1 MGQAET
7 MAFLWIL
14 SCLAF
19 VGAAY
24 GCGTPAITPVITGYS
39 RIVNGEV
46 AVPHSWPWQVSL
58 QDYTGFHFCGGS
70 LINENWVVTAAH
82 CNVRTTHRVHLGEHS
97 KVSKPDHAQIRAV
110 GKVFKHPRYNQYNI
124 NNDILLIKLE
134 SPAEMSLRVSPVC
147 LAESGDNFPGGMM
160 CVTTGW
166 GLTHHTAPDT
176 PALLQ
181 QAALP
186 LLSNDDCKRFWGNSI
201 SDVMICA
208 GASGASSCMGDSGGP
223 LVCEKA
229 GAWTLVGIV
238 SWGSGTCTPTMPG
251 VYARV
256 TELRAWIDQTIAA
269 N

>member
-1 MGQAET
+1 
-7 MAFLWIL
+7 MAFLLII

-19 VGAAY
+19 VSSAF
-24 GCGTPAITPVITGYS
+24 GCGVPAIKPVVTGYS
-39 RIVNGEV
+39 RIVNGEE

-82 CNVRTTHRVHLGEHS
+82 CNVRTSHRVVLGEH
-97 KVSKPDHAQIRAV
+97 DRASNAEDTQVMRV
-110 GKVFKHPRYNQYNI
+110 GKVFKHPRYNGFTI
-124 NNDILLIKLE
+124 NNDILLIKLA
-134 SPAEMSLRVSPVC
+134 SPAQTGLRVSPVC
-147 LAESGDNFPGGMM
+147 MAETSDNFDGMK
-160 CVTTGW
+160 CVTSGW
-166 GLTHHTAPDT
+166 GLTRHDAPDT

-181 QAALP
+181 QASLP
-186 LLSNDDCKRFWGNSI
+186 LLTNTQCKKYWGNRI
-201 SDVMICA
+201 SDLMVCA

-256 TELRAWIDQTIAA
+256 TALRAWVDQTLAA

>member
-1 MGQAET
+1 MNCLLI
-7 MAFLWIL
+7 F

-19 VGAAY
+19 AGAAY
-24 GCGTPAITPVITGYS
+24 GCGVPTIRPVISGYA
-39 RIVNGEV
+39 RIVNGEE
-46 AVPHSWPWQVSL
+46 AVPGSWPWQVSL
-58 QDYTGFHFCGGS
+58 QDSTGFHFCGGS

-82 CNVRTTHRVHLGEHS
+82 CGIKTSHRVILGEHDRS
-97 KVSKPDHAQIRAV
+97 SNAESIQTIRV
-110 GKVFKHPRYNQYNI
+110 GKVFKNPKYNPFTI
-124 NNDILLIKLE
+124 NNDITLIKLAT
-134 SPAEMSLRVSPVC
+134 PAVLGTRVSPVC
-147 LAESGDNFPGGMM
+147 VAETNDNFSGGMK

-166 GLTHHTAPDT
+166 GLTRHNAADT

-186 LLSNDDCKRFWGNSI
+186 LLTKAQCQKFWGSKI
-201 SDVMICA
+201 TDLMICA
-208 GASGASSCMGDSGGP
+208 GADGASSCMGDSGGP

-238 SWGSGTCTPTMPG
+238 SWGSGTCTPTIPG

-256 TELRAWIDQTIAA
+256 TELRSFIDQTIAS

>member
-1 MGQAET
+1 

-19 VGAAY
+19 VSSAF
-24 GCGTPAITPVITGYS
+24 GCGVPAIKPVVTGYS
-39 RIVNGEV
+39 RIVNGEE

-82 CNVRTTHRVHLGEHS
+82 CNVRTSHRVILGEHDRS
-97 KVSKPDHAQIRAV
+97 SNAEGIQVMSVA
-110 GKVFKHPRYNQYNI
+110 KVFKHPKYNSYTI
-124 NNDILLIKLE
+124 NNDILLIKLAT
-134 SPAEMSLRVSPVC
+134 PAQLSARVSPVC
-147 LAESGDNFPGGMM
+147 LAETSDNFAGGMR
-160 CVTTGW
+160 CVTSGW
-166 GLTHHTAPDT
+166 GLTKHNAADT

-181 QAALP
+181 QASLP
-186 LLSNDDCKRFWGNSI
+186 LLTNTQCKQYWGRKI
-201 SDVMICA
+201 SDLMICA

-238 SWGSGTCTPTMPG
+238 SWGSGTCTPHHAG
-251 VYARV
+251 VCAQRHRS
-256 TELRAWIDQTIAA
+256 LSAWVDQTLAA

>member
-1 MGQAET
+1 

-24 GCGTPAITPVITGYS
+24 GCGTPAIPPVVSGYS
-39 RIVNGEV
+39 RIVNGEE

-58 QDYTGFHFCGGS
+58 QDYTGFHFCGAS
-70 LINENWVVTAAH
+70 LISEFWVVTAAH
-82 CNVRTTHRVHLGEHS
+82 CGVRTSHRVILGEHDRS
-97 KVSKPDHAQIRAV
+97 SNAESIQTMRIA
-110 GKVFKHPRYNQYNI
+110 KVFKHPRYNGYTI
-124 NNDILLIKLE
+124 NNDITLIKLS
-134 SPAEMSLRVSPVC
+134 SPAQLTPRVSPVC
-147 LAESGDNFPGGMM
+147 LAETGDIFPGGMM
-160 CVTTGW
+160 CVTSGW
-166 GLTHHTAPDT
+166 GLTRHNAADT

-186 LLSNDDCKRFWGNSI
+186 LLTNTDCKRYWGNKI
-201 SDVMICA
+201 TDLMVCA

-223 LVCEKA
+223 LVCQRS

-238 SWGSGTCTPTMPG
+238 SWGSGTCSPSSPG

-256 TELRAWIDQTIAA
+256 TELRAWVDQTIAA